1 MKRWLQIVLTLVVG
15 VWGASSC
22 IKNEIPFPVVEIEL
36 LAVEGRGF
44 TAKIDAVTRTVVLTL
59 DEEVDPSA
67 VEITAV
73 TLTEGG
79 TASVPL
85 VGVHDLRNP
94 LEVTLA
100 RYQEYLWTI
109 RAEQTIERSFTVEGQ
124 IGATEIDP
132 ESHTA
137 TVYVAEGTDLRQMR
151 VLTLKLGPRGVTE
164 MSPAKEELTDFRS
177 VRFVYLQYPALHG
190 ATERWQLYV
199 RETDV
204 RVQITAADA
213 WATRAYLYG
222 AAEAGTTVGFR
233 YRPTGTDEWL
243 DAPAAESAGGTFTS
257 VVKGL
262 DPETSYDFVAYSN
275 EDLSPV
281 VTRTTERTA
290 PLVNGG
296 FEEWSVKNEIVYP
309 YLTTPYWGTGNV
321 GASIVGETL
330 TEGVSDTRPGTQGS
344 KAARLSSKFANL
356 LGVGKFAAGN
366 LFVGTYVRNDG
377 TNGIVHFGR
386 PFTQRPV
393 ALKGWVKYNRGI
405 VDRVSK
411 QPPTETMQ
419 IGDPD
424 CGMIFIALGDWDA
437 ATYGGTAESPVEIA
451 TRRIEETAFD
461 IEAEAVIAYGEMPLR
476 ESVEGWTE
484 FTIPI
489 AYRSTSR
496 VPTHLVIVCS
506 SSRYG
511 DYFTGSTQSVMW
523 LDDFELVYE

>member
-1 MKRWLQIVLTLVVG
+1 MNRFCRVVVLVFGLM
-15 VWGASSC
+15 WGLSSC

-36 LAVEGRGF
+36 LALEGEGF
-44 TAKIDAVTRTVVLTL
+44 TAKIDAVTRTAMLTL

-67 VEITAV
+67 VEITAA
-73 TLTEGG
+73 TITEGG
-79 TASVPL
+79 TASLPL

-100 RYQEYLWTI
+100 RYQEYSWTI
-109 RAEQTIERSFTVEGQ
+109 RAEQSIERYFTVEGQ
-124 IGATEIDP
+124 IGQTEIDP

-137 TVYVAEGTDLRQMR
+137 TVYVAEGSDLEAVR

-164 MSPAKEELTDFRS
+164 MSPTKEELTDFRS

-190 ATERWQLYV
+190 STERWQLYV
-199 RETDV
+199 RETDIK
-204 RVQITAADA
+204 VQITAADA

-233 YRPTGTDEWL
+233 YRKTGQTEWL
-243 DAPAAESAGGTFTS
+243 DAPAAEQSGGTFTS
-257 VVKGL
+257 VVTGL
-262 DPETSYDFVAYSN
+262 ETETSYDFVAYSN
-275 EDLSPV
+275 DDLSPV

-290 PLVNGG
+290 PLINGG
-296 FEEWSVKNEIVYP
+296 FEEWSVKSDIVYP

-366 LFVGTYVRNDG
+366 LFVGSYVRNDG

-386 PFTQRPV
+386 PFTARPV

-411 QPPTETMQ
+411 QPPTETMN

-461 IEAEAVIAYGEMPLR
+461 IEAEAIIAYGEMPLR

-484 FTIPI
+484 FTIPLE
-489 AYRSTSR
+489 YRSTSR
-496 VPTHLVIVCS
+496 VPTHLVVVCS

-523 LDDFELVYE
+523 VDDFELVYE